1 MSLREELKRR
11 VWPVRPKNV
20 DVGDYAKG
28 CYVREG
34 HVVNRT
40 LGLPQD
46 ISEPIP
52 PGECAITSLCLGSN
66 GKVYGATSGGRSHL
80 FCYDPDP
87 DADGVCDIGVLDGAA
102 AVRRGLVADDSG
114 FIFGGVSAT
123 LDQGGEGYLFAY
135 DTRRDH
141 MAEFGALRGQVERLS
156 VPVQGECVAAL
167 AIDRGR
173 RCLYGLSTPGG
184 TFFVYKLD
192 DRSTTEIGPINAG
205 RQFSDALVADLSG
218 RVYGVGAA
226 GRLFRFDPEA
236 GGIEHLD
243 LRIPSVAGR
252 DFYNKLDAVA
262 LDPQTGHIYGG
273 GSADGVL
280 FAFDPSAM
288 TIRSLGKATAGPR
301 VRALTVGLD
310 GSVYGVS
317 GGVDGMAHLFRYD
330 PVEHELR
337 DLGIPL
343 ATVQRHWHGYEFD
356 AACTGRWGE
365 IYLGESD
372 RISHLFIYFP
382 PVRVRPRLETRS
394 GD

>member
-1 MSLREELKRR
+1 MPLREELKRR
-11 VWPVRPKNV
+11 VWPTRPENV

-34 HVVNRT
+34 HVVNRV

-66 GKVYGATSGGRSHL
+66 GKVYGATSGKRSH
-80 FCYDPDP
+80 FFYYDPDP
-87 DADGVCDIGVLDGAA
+87 GADGVCDIAVLDAAA
-102 AVRRGLVADDSG
+102 AVRRSLVADDRG
-114 FIFGGVSAT
+114 FIFGGVSSISEA
-123 LDQGGEGYLFAY
+123 GGEGYLFAY
-135 DTRRDH
+135 DTQHDH
-141 MAEFGALRGQVERLS
+141 MAESGTRRGQVERLT
-156 VPVQGECVAAL
+156 VPIHGQCVAAL
-167 AIDRGR
+167 ALDRGR

-184 TFFVYKLD
+184 VFFVYNLD
-192 DRSTTEIGPINAG
+192 DRSTTEIGPVNAG
-205 RQFSDALVADLSG
+205 RQFSEALVVDLSG
-218 RVYGVGAA
+218 HVYGVGAA
-226 GRLFRFDPEA
+226 GRLFRFDPNL
-236 GGIEHLD
+236 GKIEHLD

-252 DFYNKLDAVA
+252 DFYNKLDSVA
-262 LDPQTGHIYGG
+262 LDPQTGLIYGG
-273 GSADGVL
+273 GSADGVI
-280 FAFDPSAM
+280 FVCDPSTM
-288 TIRSLGKATAGPR
+288 TIRGLGKVTAEPR
-301 VRALTVGLD
+301 MRALTVGMD

-317 GGVDGMAHLFRYD
+317 GDVDGMGHLFRYD
-330 PVEHELR
+330 PTEHELR

-382 PVRVRPRLETRS
+382 PGR
-394 GD
+394 G